1 MTTKEDRALVE
12 GIVARLCERAKVRM
26 PKIVVGSQL
35 PRLAYTDSIIERA
48 IYVHRD
54 LISSVSREELEGVL
68 AHEVGHLKVHHA
80 WMRFVW
86 VWMTIAIALISTGW
100 LFLSAPLIGGLMA
113 FSVGAWFFYRKAII
127 PGHEAAADV
136 WSVRLTGHTGI
147 LEWVRRHNSPTAR
160 IRAKAIEKCLNDLKS

>member
-1 MTTKEDRALVE
+1 MTTKEDRVLVE

-80 WMRFVW
+80 WMRFFW
-86 VWMTIAIALISTGW
+86 VWITTAIALFSTGW
-100 LFLSAPLIGGLMA
+100 LFFSAPLIGALMT
-113 FSVGAWFFYRKAII
+113 FSVGAWFFYRKVII
-127 PGHEAAADV
+127 PAQESAADI
-136 WSVRLTGHTGI
+136 WSIRLSGHTGI
-147 LEWVRRHNSPTAR
+147 LRWVWRHNSTSAKN
-160 IRAKAIEKCLNDLKS
+160 RAKAIEKCLNDQKS